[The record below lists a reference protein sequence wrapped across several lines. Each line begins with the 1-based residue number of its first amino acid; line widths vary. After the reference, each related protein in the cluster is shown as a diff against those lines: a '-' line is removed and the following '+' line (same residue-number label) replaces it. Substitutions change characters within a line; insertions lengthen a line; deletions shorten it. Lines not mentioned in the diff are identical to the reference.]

1 MRSADKAQSN
11 DRCRLVHSPGSNP
24 RGHRCNSDFNADGKV
39 PVFGE
44 STIGI
49 ISAGDLAFSSP
60 GVRMLLKEKP
70 VTTPL
75 RKLRHIVIVVAICV
89 SVALPSGADNPG
101 AGIVDSQTFLER
113 NFTPAGPAASA
124 SAASVEKLLAQ
135 MTLKEKVGQMTQL
148 EIGMVTDGTG
158 PELRINPDKLRKAV
172 GEYGVGSILNVN
184 DQALS
189 VEKWHEIIRA
199 IQEEAKKSR
208 LKIPVLYGIDTI
220 HGANYIAG
228 STLFPQPLAM
238 AATWNPE
245 LMLRGSQISAAETR
259 KAGIPWSFSPVLDAG
274 RQPLWSRLWETLGE
288 DTYLAT
294 VMGVATVRGYEGSD
308 LSSPGSVSASLKHYV
323 GYSYPSNGGDRSPA
337 LIPENTLREYFLPT
351 FAAAVKA
358 GAHTVMVN
366 SSEVNGI
373 PGHANGYLL
382 KDVLRGELGLQ
393 GFVVSDWLDIKKLVG
408 VHHIAANE
416 KEATRIAVLAGIDM
430 SMVPSDYSFSN
441 LLLELVQEG
450 KVPTSRID
458 EAVRRILTVKY
469 QLGLFDDPLRGI
481 DSKTVIGSPESRQ
494 VSLEAARES
503 ITLLKNEN
511 QTLPLAKTAH
521 VLVTG
526 PDADS
531 LIPLNNGW
539 TYTWQGDR
547 ASTYPKDRATILK
560 AIQEKIGAANASYV
574 PGTTYDKEV
583 DIAKA
588 VEAASK
594 ADAVVIC
601 LGEWAYAETPGN
613 IPDLT
618 LPDAQLNLVLRVLE
632 TKKPVIL
639 LLTEGRPRIIS
650 RIADAANAIVMAYN
664 PGNEGGQAIADIL
677 FGDVNPS
684 GKLPITYPRSPNRL
698 FTYDHKAFE
707 GEDGGAMPPPQFEF
721 GSGLSYTSF
730 SYSDLR
736 VSPATA
742 SGSGTVHVEVT
753 VKNGGGRAGKEVVQL
768 YLNERFASVTPPLKR
783 LKRFAKVLLQP
794 GESRQVFFELTSD
807 DLSFIGAD
815 NKRVVEPG
823 VFDVRIG
830 GLQQTFEWK

>member
-1 MRSADKAQSN
+1 M
-11 DRCRLVHSPGSNP
+11 L
-24 RGHRCNSDFNADGKV
+24 GKEI
-39 PVFGE
+39 PV
-44 STIGI
+44 ST
-49 ISAGDLAFSSP
+49 P
-60 GVRMLLKEKP
+60 Q
-70 VTTPL
+70 
-75 RKLRHIVIVVAICV
+75 RKFWHIVIVLAVCTAVAVPC
-89 SVALPSGADNPG
+89 GADDAASG
-101 AGIVDSQTFLER
+101 LVDSQTFLHR
-113 NFTPAGPAASA
+113 NLTPAGPPASA
-124 SAASVEKLLAQ
+124 SAAVVEKLLGQ
-135 MTLKEKVGQMTQL
+135 MTLKEKIGQMTQL
-148 EIGMVTDGTG
+148 EIGMISDGQG
-158 PELRINPDKLRKAV
+158 QSIRINSDKLHKAV
-172 GEYGVGSILNVN
+172 SEYGVGSILNVN
-184 DQALS
+184 DQALTA
-189 VEKWHEIIRA
+189 EKWHEIIRA

-208 LKIPVLYGIDTI
+208 LHIPVLYGIDTI
-220 HGANYIAG
+220 HGPNYIVG

-245 LMLRGSQISAAETR
+245 LMLRGSQIAAAETR

-274 RQPLWSRLWETLGE
+274 RQPLWSRLWETFGE

-294 VMGVATVRGYEGSD
+294 VMGVAAVRGYEGSD

-323 GYSYPSNGGDRSPA
+323 GYSYPSTGGDRSPA
-337 LIPENTLREYFLPT
+337 LIPETTLREYFLPT
-351 FAAAVKA
+351 FAAAVKV

-382 KDVLRGELGLQ
+382 KDVLRDELGLQ
-393 GFVVSDWLDIKKLVG
+393 GFVVSDWMDVKKLVG
-408 VHHIAANE
+408 VHHVAPNE

-469 QLGLFDDPLRGI
+469 QLGLFGDPLRGI

-503 ITLLKNEN
+503 ITLLKNEGH
-511 QTLPLAKTAH
+511 TLPLAKTAH

-539 TYTWQGDR
+539 SYTWQGDR
-547 ASTYPKDRATILK
+547 ASAYPKDHATILK
-560 AIQEKIGAANASYV
+560 AIEEKIGAANVTYA
-574 PGTTYDKEV
+574 PGTTYNKEV

-588 VEAASK
+588 AEAASK
-594 ADAVVIC
+594 ADVVVIC
-601 LGEWAYAETPGN
+601 IGEWAYAETPGN

-618 LPDAQLNLVLRVLE
+618 LPEAQLYLAQKIME

-639 LLTEGRPRIIS
+639 VLTEGRPRIIS
-650 RIADAANAIVMAYN
+650 RIADFAKAIVMAYN
-664 PGNEGGQAIADIL
+664 PSNEGGQAIADVL

-684 GKLPITYPRSPNRL
+684 GKLPITYPRSTNRL
-698 FTYDHKAFE
+698 FTYDHKVFE
-707 GEDGGAMPPPQFEF
+707 GEDWGEGKAMAAPQFEF
-721 GSGLSYTSF
+721 GSGLSYTTF

-736 VSPATA
+736 VATATA
-742 SGSGTVHVEVT
+742 SASQSARVDVT
-753 VKNGGGRAGKEVVQL
+753 VKNSGDRAGKEVVQL

-794 GESRQVFFELTSD
+794 GESRQLSFELTSD

-823 VFDVRIG
+823 VFDVKIG
-830 GLQQTFEWK
+830 GLQQSFEWR

>member
-1 MRSADKAQSN
+1 MLAKEIP
-11 DRCRLVHSPGSNP
+11 VH
-24 RGHRCNSDFNADGKV
+24 
-39 PVFGE
+39 
-44 STIGI
+44 
-49 ISAGDLAFSSP
+49 
-60 GVRMLLKEKP
+60 
-70 VTTPL
+70 TPKW
-75 RKLRHIVIVVAICV
+75 KLWQIVILLAVCTIAAV
-89 SVALPSGADNPG
+89 PSGADDAPS
-101 AGIVDSQTFLER
+101 GIVDSQAFLKK
-113 NFTPAGPAASA
+113 NLMPAGPPASA
-124 SAASVEKLLAQ
+124 SAAAVEKLLGQ
-135 MTLKEKVGQMTQL
+135 MTLKEKIGQMTQL
-148 EIGMVTDGTG
+148 EIGMVTDGMDQAI
-158 PELRINPDKLRKAV
+158 RINSEKLHKAV
-172 GEYGVGSILNVN
+172 VDYGVGSILNVH

-189 VEKWHEIIRA
+189 EEKWHEIIRA
-199 IQEEAKKSR
+199 IQEEAKKTR
-208 LKIPVLYGIDTI
+208 LHVPVLYGIDTI
-220 HGANYIAG
+220 HGPNYIIEG
-228 STLFPQPLAM
+228 TLFPQPLAM

-245 LMLRGSQISAAETR
+245 LMLRGSQIAAAETR

-274 RQPLWSRLWETLGE
+274 RQPLWPRLWETFGE

-308 LSSPGSVSASLKHYV
+308 LSSPASVSTSLKHYM
-323 GYSYPSNGGDRSPA
+323 GYSYPTTGGDRSPA

-366 SSEVNGI
+366 SGEVNGI

-393 GFVVSDWLDIKKLVG
+393 GFVVSDWMDIKKLVS
-408 VHHIAANE
+408 VHHVAATE

-441 LLLELVQEG
+441 LLLELAQEG
-450 KVPTSRID
+450 KVPASRID

-481 DSKTVIGSPESRQ
+481 DSKTVIGSPESRH

-511 QTLPLAKTAH
+511 HTLPLAKTARI
-521 VLVTG
+521 LVTG

-531 LIPLNNGW
+531 PIPLNNGW
-539 TYTWQGDR
+539 SYTWQGNR
-547 ASTYPKDRATILK
+547 ESAYPKDHATILK
-560 AIQEKIGAANASYV
+560 AIQEKIGGANVTYV
-574 PGTTYDKEV
+574 PGTTYDKGV
-583 DIAKA
+583 DITKA
-588 VEAASK
+588 AEAATK
-594 ADAVVIC
+594 ADAVVLC

-618 LPDAQLNLVLRVLE
+618 LPEAQLDLALRILE
-632 TKKPVIL
+632 TKKPTIL

-650 RIADAANAIVMAYN
+650 RIADSANAIVMAYN
-664 PGNEGGQAIADIL
+664 PSNEGGLAIADVL

-698 FTYDHKAFE
+698 FTYDHKVFE

-721 GSGLSYTSF
+721 GSGLSYTGF

-736 VSPATA
+736 VSPSSA
-742 SGSGTVHVEVT
+742 SGSGTVRVEVT
-753 VKNGGGRAGKEVVQL
+753 VKNIGSRAGKEVVQL

-794 GESRQVFFELTSD
+794 GESRQVSFELASD

>member
-1 MRSADKAQSN
+1 M
-11 DRCRLVHSPGSNP
+11 L
-24 RGHRCNSDFNADGKV
+24 GKEI
-39 PVFGE
+39 PV
-44 STIGI
+44 ST
-49 ISAGDLAFSSP
+49 P
-60 GVRMLLKEKP
+60 K
-70 VTTPL
+70 
-75 RKLRHIVIVVAICV
+75 RKVWHIVIVLAVCTLAAI
-89 SVALPSGADNPG
+89 PSGADD
-101 AGIVDSQTFLER
+101 AASSIVDSQTFLKK
-113 NFTPAGPAASA
+113 NMTPAGPPASA
-124 SAASVEKLLAQ
+124 SAAAVEKLLAR
-135 MTLKEKVGQMTQL
+135 MTLKEKIGQMTQL
-148 EIGMVTDGTG
+148 DIGMVTDGMDQSI
-158 PELRINPDKLRKAV
+158 RINSEKLHKAV
-172 GEYGVGSILNVN
+172 AEYGVGSILNVH
-184 DQALS
+184 DEALS
-189 VEKWHEIIRA
+189 EEKWHEIIRA

-208 LKIPVLYGIDTI
+208 LQIPVLYGIDTI
-220 HGANYIAG
+220 HGPNYIVG

-259 KAGIPWSFSPVLDAG
+259 KAGIPWCFSPVLDAG
-274 RQPLWSRLWETLGE
+274 RQPLWSRFWETFGE

-323 GYSYPSNGGDRSPA
+323 GYSYPTTGGDRSPA

-382 KDVLRGELGLQ
+382 KDVLRGELGLR
-393 GFVVSDWLDIKKLVG
+393 GFVVSDWVDIKKLVG

-416 KEATRIAVLAGIDM
+416 KDATRFAVLAGIDM

-441 LLLELVQEG
+441 LLLELAQEG

-458 EAVRRILTVKY
+458 EAARRILTVKY
-469 QLGLFDDPLRGI
+469 QLGLFDDPLRGM
-481 DSKTVIGSPESRQ
+481 DSKTIIGSAESRQ

-511 QTLPLAKTAH
+511 HTLPLAKTAH

-539 TYTWQGDR
+539 SYTWQGDR
-547 ASTYPKDRATILK
+547 ASAYPKDRAAILK
-560 AIQEKIGAANASYV
+560 AIQEKIGAANVTHV
-574 PGTTYDKEV
+574 PGTTYNKEV

-588 VEAASK
+588 AEAATK
-594 ADAVVIC
+594 ADVVVIC
-601 LGEWAYAETPGN
+601 IGEWAYAETPGN

-618 LPDAQLNLVLRVLE
+618 LPDAQLDLARKIME

-639 LLTEGRPRIIS
+639 VLIEGRPRIIS
-650 RIADAANAIVMAYN
+650 RIADSAQAIVMAYN
-664 PGNEGGQAIADIL
+664 PSNEGGQAIADVL

-684 GKLPITYPRSPNRL
+684 GRLPITYPRSANRL
-698 FTYDHKAFE
+698 FTYDHKTFE
-707 GEDGGAMPPPQFEF
+707 GEDWGEGKAMAAPQFEF
-721 GSGLSYTSF
+721 GSGLGYTSF
-730 SYSDLR
+730 TYSDLHVAPAAASASQTVR
-736 VSPATA
+736 VD
-742 SGSGTVHVEVT
+742 VT
-753 VKNGGGRAGKEVVQL
+753 VKNSGGRAGKEVVQL

-794 GESRQVFFELTSD
+794 GEGRRVSFELTSD

-830 GLQQTFEWK
+830 GLQQSFEWK

>member
-1 MRSADKAQSN
+1 MAPPLTRAFCDCFAEQQ
-11 DRCRLVHSPGSNP
+11 LVVPFANV
-24 RGHRCNSDFNADGKV
+24 RWNAGCKV
-39 PVFGE
+39 PALGGPQLEFKETKIWIYPATRG
-44 STIGI
+44 
-49 ISAGDLAFSSP
+49 
-60 GVRMLLKEKP
+60 RMLGKEIP
-70 VTTPL
+70 VSTPK
-75 RKLRHIVIVVAICV
+75 RKLWHIVIVLAVCTVVAV
-89 SVALPSGADNPG
+89 PSGADNAAP
-101 AGIVDSQTFLER
+101 GIVDSQAFLRR
-113 NFTPAGPAASA
+113 NLTPAGPPASA
-124 SAASVEKLLAQ
+124 SAAAVEKLLAR
-135 MTLKEKVGQMTQL
+135 MTLKEKIGQMTQL
-148 EIGMVTDGTG
+148 EIGMVTDGQG
-158 PELRINPDKLRKAV
+158 QSIRINSDKLHKAV
-172 GEYGVGSILNVN
+172 VEYGVGSILNVH

-189 VEKWHEIIRA
+189 EEKWHEIIRA
-199 IQEEAKKSR
+199 IQEEAKKTR
-208 LKIPVLYGIDTI
+208 LHVPVLYGIDTI
-220 HGANYIAG
+220 HGPNYIVG

-245 LMLRGSQISAAETR
+245 LMLRGSQIAAAETR

-323 GYSYPSNGGDRSPA
+323 GYSYPTTGGDRSPA

-351 FAAAVKA
+351 FAAALKA

-393 GFVVSDWLDIKKLVG
+393 GFVVSDWVDIKKLVG

-441 LLLELVQEG
+441 LLLDLAQEG
-450 KVPTSRID
+450 KVPASRLD
-458 EAVRRILTVKY
+458 EAVRRILTVKF
-469 QLGLFDDPLRGI
+469 QLGLFDDPLRGM
-481 DSKTVIGSPESRQ
+481 DSKTVIGSPESRR

-503 ITLLKNEN
+503 ITLMKNEN
-511 QTLPLAKTAH
+511 HTLPLTKTAH

-539 TYTWQGDR
+539 SYTWQGDR
-547 ASTYPKDRATILK
+547 ASAYPKDRATILK
-560 AIQEKIGAANASYV
+560 AIEEKIGAANLTYV
-574 PGTTYDKEV
+574 PGTTYNKEI

-588 VEAASK
+588 ADAASK

-613 IPDLT
+613 IADLT
-618 LPDAQLNLVLRVLE
+618 LPDAQLDLARKIME

-639 LLTEGRPRIIS
+639 VLTEGRPRIIS
-650 RIADAANAIVMAYN
+650 GIADTAQAIVMAYN
-664 PGNEGGQAIADIL
+664 PSNEGGQAIADIL

-684 GKLPITYPRSPNRL
+684 GKLPITYPRWTNRL
-698 FTYDHKAFE
+698 FTYDHKVFE
-707 GEDGGAMPPPQFEF
+707 GEDSGEGKMLGTPQFEF

-730 SYSDLR
+730 SYSDLHVAPAAASASQTVR
-736 VSPATA
+736 VD
-742 SGSGTVHVEVT
+742 VT
-753 VKNGGGRAGKEVVQL
+753 VNNSGGHVGKEVVQL

-794 GESRQVFFELTSD
+794 GESRQVSFELTSD
-807 DLSFIGAD
+807 DLSFIDAD

-823 VFDVRIG
+823 VFDVKIG
-830 GLQQTFEWK
+830 GLQQSFEWK

>member
-1 MRSADKAQSN
+1 MLGKEIP
-11 DRCRLVHSPGSNP
+11 VH
-24 RGHRCNSDFNADGKV
+24 
-39 PVFGE
+39 
-44 STIGI
+44 
-49 ISAGDLAFSSP
+49 
-60 GVRMLLKEKP
+60 
-70 VTTPL
+70 TPKW
-75 RKLRHIVIVVAICV
+75 KLWQIVILLAVCTIVAI
-89 SVALPSGADNPG
+89 PSGADD
-101 AGIVDSQTFLER
+101 AASGIVDSQTFLKK
-113 NFTPAGPAASA
+113 NLIPAGPPASA
-124 SAASVEKLLAQ
+124 SAAAVEKLLGQ
-135 MTLKEKVGQMTQL
+135 MTLKEKIGQMTQL
-148 EIGMVTDGTG
+148 EIGMVTDGMDQSI
-158 PELRINPDKLRKAV
+158 RINSEKLHKAV
-172 GEYGVGSILNVN
+172 GEYGVGSILNVH

-189 VEKWHEIIRA
+189 EEMWHEIIRA
-199 IQEEAKKSR
+199 IQEEAKKTR
-208 LKIPVLYGIDTI
+208 LRVPVLYGIDTI
-220 HGANYIAG
+220 HGPNYIVEG
-228 STLFPQPLAM
+228 TLFPQPLAM

-245 LMLRGSQISAAETR
+245 LMSRGSQIAAAETR
-259 KAGIPWSFSPVLDAG
+259 KAGIPWVFSPVLDAG
-274 RQPLWSRLWETLGE
+274 RQPLWPRLWETFGE

-308 LSSPGSVSASLKHYV
+308 LSNAVSVCASLKHYI
-323 GYSYPSNGGDRSPA
+323 GYSYPTTGGDRSPA

-393 GFVVSDWLDIKKLVG
+393 GFVVSDWMDIKKLVS
-408 VHHIAANE
+408 VHHVAANE

-430 SMVPSDYSFSN
+430 SMVPSDYSFRN
-441 LLLELVQEG
+441 LLLELAQEG
-450 KVPTSRID
+450 KVPASRID

-481 DSKTVIGSPESRQ
+481 DSKTVIGSPDSRH

-511 QTLPLAKTAH
+511 HTLPLAKTTRL
-521 VLVTG
+521 LVTG

-539 TYTWQGDR
+539 SYTWQGNR
-547 ASTYPKDRATILK
+547 ASAYPKDYATILK
-560 AIQEKIGAANASYV
+560 AIQEKIGAANVTYV
-574 PGTTYDKEV
+574 PGTTYNQEV
-583 DIAKA
+583 EVAKA
-588 VEAASK
+588 AEAATK
-594 ADAVVIC
+594 ADAVVLC

-618 LPDAQLNLVLRVLE
+618 LPDAQLNLAMKILE

-650 RIADAANAIVMAYN
+650 RIADSANAIVMAYN
-664 PGNEGGQAIADIL
+664 PGNEGGQAVADIL

-684 GKLPITYPRSPNRL
+684 GKLPITYPRSTNRL
-698 FTYDHKAFE
+698 FTYDHKVFE
-707 GEDGGAMPPPQFEF
+707 GEDSREGKAVAAPQFEF
-721 GSGLSYTSF
+721 GWGLSYTNF

-736 VSPATA
+736 VAPATA
-742 SGSGTVHVEVT
+742 SGKGTVRVEVS
-753 VKNGGGRAGKEVVQL
+753 VKNSGGRAGKEVVQL

-794 GESRQVFFELTSD
+794 GESRQVSFELTSD

-823 VFDVRIG
+823 VFDVRVG